1 MRAILTYHSV
11 DASGSP
17 ISIAETEFRA
27 HVQWLASGAAR
38 VVSLE
43 TLTGPGA
50 PDDALAITFDDAF
63 QSFADTAWPMLRDN
77 GLPVTLFV
85 VSGQAGGTNA
95 WGGRDAPGI
104 PTLPLMDW
112 DALGRAAEEGVALG
126 SHSRRHPD
134 LRRLDDAGLQDELAG
149 SADAIADRTGRRPT
163 AFAYPYGAVD
173 ARVAGAAGGVFR
185 IACTTA
191 LRPLETHDVPL
202 QLPRLDTYYLRDAA
216 RLATWGTPGF
226 RRYLALRAG
235 LRRARAALTGG
246 AA

>member
-11 DASGSP
+11 DGSGSA
-17 ISIAETEFRA
+17 ISVDDAAFRA
-27 HVQWLASGAAR
+27 HVDWLASGTVK

-43 TLTGPGA
+43 TLTGAGA
-50 PDDALAITFDDAF
+50 PDNAVALTFDDAF
-63 QSFADTAWPMLRDN
+63 RNFADAAWPRLRDHQ
-77 GLPVTLFV
+77 LPVTLFV
-85 VSGQAGGTNA
+85 VSDRVGATNA

-112 DALGRAAEEGVALG
+112 DALARASEEGVTLG
-126 SHSRRHPD
+126 AHSRTHPD
-134 LRRLDDAGLQDELAG
+134 LRRLDDAGLADELAG
-149 SADAIADRTGRRPT
+149 SAETIARRTGRRPAT
-163 AFAYPYGAVD
+163 FAYPYGAVD
-173 ARVAGAAGGVFR
+173 ARVAGAAGSSFR
-185 IACTTA
+185 LACTTA
-191 LRPLETHDVPL
+191 LRPLGAHDAPL

-235 LRRARAALTGG
+235 LRRVRATLTGG